1 MSIVNLASKW
11 FSAEVR
17 EIDQAPLFV
26 TCNYTSMTYKWILKI
41 ELSTSNTSKI
51 SYSMRKMMP
60 RLLGLKTNVRAPD

>member
-17 EIDQAPLFV
+17 EIDHAPLFV

-41 ELSTSNTSKI
+41 GLSTSKI
-51 SYSMRKMMP
+51 SYSMRKMIP
-60 RLLGLKTNVRAPD
+60 RLLGLNTNVLAPD